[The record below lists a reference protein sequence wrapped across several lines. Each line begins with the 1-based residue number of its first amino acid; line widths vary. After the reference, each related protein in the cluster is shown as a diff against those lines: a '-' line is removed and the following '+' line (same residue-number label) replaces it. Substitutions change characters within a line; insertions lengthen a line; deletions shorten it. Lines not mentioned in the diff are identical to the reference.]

1 MQVSKQKLLLHFKS
15 LEKHMERAFWGDN
28 IKPDYATNLFLL
40 QKMKK
45 EISDGNLAC
54 VASVSNLVI
63 ARKLE
68 REQKLG

>member
-1 MQVSKQKLLLHFKS
+1 
-15 LEKHMERAFWGDN
+15 MERAFWGDN
-28 IKPDYATNLFLL
+28 IKPDNATNLFLL

-68 REQKLG
+68 REQKLGQIYYKTCVGKEEYVNKT